1 MADLELRLNKDML
14 VMSSPVSRALD
25 LLGMTSLHDQA
36 YALLFEP
43 EVIEEVY
50 KLESMTGVQCVV
62 ADTAMIVP
70 AELARLGMRD
80 DAQAMADNAIK
91 LAQAVKPQHVIVE
104 IAPCALPLDASSKSS
119 LLENR
124 DQYTRAAKLYDDA
137 SFDAFFLNG
146 FTRVADLK
154 CALMGIRKVSDKLI
168 IASVDVDGEG
178 VLRRRGAASVAVGS
192 ESAMQESIED
202 AIYAMEDLGA
212 DVVGFASGA
221 PVDDLVAL
229 TNRARM
235 SCGLPTLVQLDVAS
249 RDPEQEAPSYKNP
262 YFDPDTMVDAAEALR
277 AAGAQ
282 VLRAVGDASPAYTGA
297 LVAAVDRLDVAQDL
311 FGLDIAN
318 DAETDLDSLAE
329 RLRDRVAS
337 ALGRT
342 ADRLD
347 ERHEQ

>member
-1 MADLELRLNKDML
+1 MRKEDLVNEGKGRGRHDLRCVFLSGKEKIMKFAERIFERATVKGVADYLLYGMVPDKDDRSYETRLDDADLIYEK
-14 VMSSPVSRALD
+14 
-25 LLGMTSLHDQA
+25 
-36 YALLFEP
+36 
-43 EVIEEVY
+43 
-50 KLESMTGVQCVV
+50 V
-62 ADTAMIVP
+62 A
-70 AELARLGMRD
+70 
-80 DAQAMADNAIK
+80 K
-91 LAQAVKPQHVIVE
+91 
-104 IAPCALPLDASSKSS
+104 
-119 LLENR
+119 
-124 DQYTRAAKLYDDA
+124 QYGED
-137 SFDAFFLNG
+137 G
-146 FTRVADLK
+146 
-154 CALMGIRKVSDKLI
+154 
-168 IASVDVDGEG
+168 ASVDVDGEG
-178 VLRRRGAASVAVGS
+178 VLRRRGAASVAAGS

-282 VLRAVGDASPAYTGA
+282 FLRAVGDASPAYTGA
-297 LVAAVDRLDVAQDL
+297 LVAAVDRLDVIQVSSASEAVNGD
-311 FGLDIAN
+311 
-318 DAETDLDSLAE
+318 EVDLDSLAE